1 MGDAGRDVDDVSGAE
16 DDFFSALD
24 AGAEGFAGAAGAV
37 VGVFSLHGAAGDE
50 GDGAFG
56 DDDLVGEELMTL
68 GVAGVGADYEEGVVV
83 AVVVEGGY
91 GETGGGCL
99 GGFDQFGFALL
110 EVGGGV
116 RGGLG
121 LDCLGSEGLRCDQG
135 QG

>member
-1 MGDAGRDVDDVSGAE
+1 MRPSRTWGTRFLFFFEDEIGGRGAGCDLDPVGDAGWDVDDVSGVE
-16 DDFFSALD
+16 GDFFSALN

-37 VGVFSLHGAAGDE
+37 VGVFSPHGAAGDE

-68 GVAGVGADYEEGVVV
+68 GVAGVGADYEEGIVV

-99 GGFDQFGFALL
+99 GGFDQF
-110 EVGGGV
+110 
-116 RGGLG
+116 
-121 LDCLGSEGLRCDQG
+121 
-135 QG
+135 